1 MSTQAPV
8 ADQLQRKSSFLQ
20 IIVSVVSLLGV
31 AIMCLMY
38 IAGHESRI
46 AVTESKLTAQGES
59 TSEIKESLRRL
70 DDKIN
75 KLDEYLRDQSR
86 AGKGR

>member
-1 MSTQAPV
+1 MGTPV
-8 ADQLQRKSSFLQ
+8 VDPLQRKSNFLQ

-46 AVTESKLTAQGES
+46 AVTESRLNAQNES
-59 TSEIKESLRRL
+59 TSEIKESLHRL

-75 KLDEYLRDQSR
+75 KLDEYLREQGR
-86 AGKGR
+86 TGKDR